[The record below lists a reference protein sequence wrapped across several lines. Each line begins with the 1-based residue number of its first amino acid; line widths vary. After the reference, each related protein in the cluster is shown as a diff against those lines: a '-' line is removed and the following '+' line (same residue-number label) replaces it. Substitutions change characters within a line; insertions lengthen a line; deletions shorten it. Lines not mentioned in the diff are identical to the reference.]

1 MELVQV
7 FVLHLVTMVAKMVV
21 RVVKVVVRMDALLR
35 VEVDVVK
42 VARGLAIKC
51 VLLIVY
57 RNVHLRVVEF
67 AVVHVSLVAKG
78 GAIQHAQEDVVE
90 DVAVIVE
97 EIVLEH
103 AKADVPLLVLE
114 VVQVELY
121 LFRINGTDKRT
132 QTRVE

>member
-1 MELVQV
+1 M
-7 FVLHLVTMVAKMVV
+7 
-21 RVVKVVVRMDALLR
+21 
-35 VEVDVVK
+35 
-42 VARGLAIKC
+42 
-51 VLLIVY
+51 
-57 RNVHLRVVEF
+57 
-67 AVVHVSLVAKG
+67 VHVSLVAKG

-97 EIVLEH
+97 EIVQEH
-103 AKADVPLLVLE
+103 AKADAPLLVLE